1 MPQLELE
8 REFPGGCEQGEE
20 PVEISHC
27 TTHQL
32 GLFCMWFSLPQLE
45 LERESRE
52 AVSKEKGLVERAL
65 AAEQQL
71 VDAVKKEAA
80 ATDEALQASSR

>member
-1 MPQLELE
+1 MV
-8 REFPGGCEQGEE
+8 PGMLAAMCA
-20 PVEISHC
+20 V
-27 TTHQL
+27 
-32 GLFCMWFSLPQLE
+32 QLE

-52 AVSKEKGLVERAL
+52 AVVKEKSLVERAL

-80 ATDEALQASSR
+80 ATDEALQV

>member
-1 MPQLELE
+1 
-8 REFPGGCEQGEE
+8 
-20 PVEISHC
+20 
-27 TTHQL
+27 
-32 GLFCMWFSLPQLE
+32 MWFSLPQLE